1 MDIKKRF
8 WIFCFVFFLSSVQI
22 IWSQTYPIDKGSK
35 LLFGGMSVQT
45 SSGKLYEDANKNGSF
60 NLTMNPGFAHFVLH
74 GLAVG
79 MMMELSSSFQGNDK
93 AYGYGV
99 GPHVSY
105 AYGPAGKVATFY
117 PFVEANFLYREQIER
132 FGLGDFLM
140 SSTLKG
146 YKMIFGLGVDYMLT
160 ESVGLYLE
168 GLYHMEKLSMKDT
181 DEKYNGNAIQ
191 MVVGIVAFIY

>member
-79 MMMELSSSFQGNDK
+79 MMMELSSSFQVTTRLMGM
-93 AYGYGV
+93 
-99 GPHVSY
+99 VS
-105 AYGPAGKVATFY
+105 ARMCPTPTV
-117 PFVEANFLYREQIER
+117 LRERSQHFILLLKPIFSIEN
-132 FGLGDFLM
+132 
-140 SSTLKG
+140 K
-146 YKMIFGLGVDYMLT
+146 
-160 ESVGLYLE
+160 
-168 GLYHMEKLSMKDT
+168 
-181 DEKYNGNAIQ
+181 
-191 MVVGIVAFIY
+191 

>member
-1 MDIKKRF
+1 M
-8 WIFCFVFFLSSVQI
+8 
-22 IWSQTYPIDKGSK
+22 
-35 LLFGGMSVQT
+35 
-45 SSGKLYEDANKNGSF
+45 
-60 NLTMNPGFAHFVLH
+60 
-74 GLAVG
+74 
-79 MMMELSSSFQGNDK
+79 
-93 AYGYGV
+93 
-99 GPHVSY
+99 
-105 AYGPAGKVATFY
+105 
-117 PFVEANFLYREQIER
+117 
-132 FGLGDFLM
+132 GDFLM